1 MIQLLVR
8 NVLRLG
14 FKRYVYPN
22 MTAGN
27 FKLIW
32 TLLVN
37 NLKSLPLRSILSVG
51 MSLGSNQKIVRALTA
66 ERFVEPILK
75 NQGILKPE
83 IKDGNS
89 EILVKTLFSLIGLGR
104 ATRFV
109 FKVLLWLPKLVLT
122 LFILSLTNIDV
133 TFLQSAIS
141 WLTFGISN
149 SLTLLFTSL
158 WGLLVYIFRTGDIL
172 NLNFLKSISEP
183 LSLEDILRSKSDK
196 EITNLISETGEEIKP
211 SSKWS
216 TSSKNLIKIGCLF
229 VLNITIKYFLDTTI
243 VSTYLQDHP
252 WLNKGA
258 DFFQWTYKFGKD
270 INTVLIDNLPLYGR
284 AEKAVTSIVG
294 GVLTYS
300 YICLDTVVATPA
312 KWGWEATTKIYN
324 YGIKTPF
331 NSIWSWFSPSEET
344 LAELKRL
351 KEENENLKAK
361 GLKRKGSLSSI
372 GTYIKNWRAGAV
384 AAPTPKNP
392 KVTTTDIKEDLPSGT
407 SAWGNS
413 APVTPITPIGEGN
426 FDPLKGSADPAL
438 SVIEEESES
447 TPKSKL
453 NDLADDEEGPSLPG
467 FDI

>member
-1 MIQLLVR
+1 MR
-8 NVLRLG
+8 NVLRVG

-196 EITNLISETGEEIKP
+196 EITNLISETGEEIRP

-300 YICLDTVVATPA
+300 YICLDNVVFSPT
-312 KWGWEATTKIYN
+312 KWGWDKTTKLY
-324 YGIKTPF
+324 
-331 NSIWSWFSPSEET
+331 NSIWSWFSPSEEA
-344 LAELKRL
+344 LAEIAKL
-351 KEENENLKAK
+351 KEENEKLKAK

-384 AAPTPKNP
+384 AAATPKNP
-392 KVTTTDIKEDLPSGT
+392 KVTTTDITEDLPSGT

-413 APVTPITPIGEGN
+413 APGTPITPIGEGN
-426 FDPLKGSADPAL
+426 FDPLRGSADPAL
-438 SVIEEESES
+438 SVIEEESET

-453 NDLADDEEGPSLPG
+453 NDLVDDDNEGPSLPG